1 MPVLATNKR
10 ANFDYKLLETFEAGL
25 VLYGYEVKAVKDGH
39 VSLKGSY
46 ISFRYLDN
54 KPELYLIGTHISK
67 YRHAGNLPDYN
78 PLRERK
84 ILLKNKEIQHL
95 LGKKQE
101 NGLTL
106 VPVKIY
112 TKHSLIKLEIALAEG
127 KKKYD
132 KRADLKKKDLDR
144 EISTL
149 MKKRLS

>member
-10 ANFDYKLLETFEAGL
+10 ANFDYKLLETLEAGL
-25 VLYGYEVKAVKDGH
+25 VLYGYEVKAIKDGH
-39 VSLKGSY
+39 VGLKGSY
-46 ISFRYLDN
+46 ISFRYLNN
-54 KPELYLIGTHISK
+54 KPELYLIGAHISK
-67 YRHAGNLPDYN
+67 YSHAGNLLDYN

-95 LGKKQE
+95 LDKKQE

-132 KRADLKKKDLDR
+132 KRADIKKKDLDR

-149 MKKRLS
+149 MKRRLS

>member
-67 YRHAGNLPDYN
+67 YRHTGNLSDYN